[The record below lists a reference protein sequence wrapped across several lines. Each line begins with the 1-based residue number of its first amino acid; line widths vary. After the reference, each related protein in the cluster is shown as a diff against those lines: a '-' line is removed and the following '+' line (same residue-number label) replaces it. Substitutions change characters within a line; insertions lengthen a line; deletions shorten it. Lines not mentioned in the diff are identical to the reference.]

1 MKITFTKKSV
11 KAINKW
17 LKKCGF
23 ETRCV
28 IEKGGE
34 MQFDPNDNLIILPK
48 DYDDEPDTL
57 FMKCLRDLG
66 LTSDFDTVTLSILH
80 ELGHSQT
87 APLFTRKEW
96 IACSLQKMFI
106 PGGEEGYFE
115 YWKVKDELMA
125 NKWAVT
131 YADFFGKKVQKL
143 ENIIGDY
150 VKFG

>member
-1 MKITFTKKSV
+1 MKITFSEKSV

-17 LKKCGF
+17 LKNCGF
-23 ETRCV
+23 EARCV

-34 MQFDPNDNLIILPK
+34 MQFDPNDNIIILPK

-66 LTSDFDTVTLSILH
+66 LTSDFDTVTFSILH

-87 APLFTRKEW
+87 APLLTRKEW

-131 YADFFGKKVQKL
+131 YADFFEKKVQEL
-143 ENIIGDY
+143 ENIIETT